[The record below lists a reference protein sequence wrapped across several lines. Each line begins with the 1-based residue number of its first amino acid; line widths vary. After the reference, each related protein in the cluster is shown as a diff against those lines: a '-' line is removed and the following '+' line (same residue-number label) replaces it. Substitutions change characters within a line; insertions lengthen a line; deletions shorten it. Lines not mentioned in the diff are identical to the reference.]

1 MIRTLAVLVV
11 PALLA
16 GACASA
22 PSSRAAAPARGS
34 TPMQHTLVPRPTTF
48 EPGTGDGF
56 TVTPTTAIYVP
67 PGNEGMMRTGR
78 FLSDWIGIAAGP
90 TPPRVEAGTPPPRD
104 AIVLQLG
111 QIADP
116 AAEAYELTV
125 AAERITIT
133 GRAPAGVFY
142 GVQTLRQ
149 LLPPFVEH
157 EATRADASRPVRA
170 AAVRIADS
178 PRFAWRGAM
187 LDVARHFFDVDD
199 VKRYMDLMALHKL
212 NTLHLH
218 LSDDQGWRIEIKSWP
233 NLTTEGGKTEVGG
246 SAGGFYTQQDYS
258 DLVAYGRDR
267 GITIIPEIEMPSHIN
282 AALASYAE
290 LNCDGVARQRYSG
303 IEVGF
308 SVVCV
313 DKEVTY
319 KFLDDVVRE
328 ISALTPGPYF
338 HIGGDEVRTLLPE
351 PKYIAF
357 VERVQT
363 IVQSHG
369 KEMIGWD
376 EIASAQLQKTT
387 MIQYWRPDGAPLQA
401 MSKGN
406 RVVVSVANRAYLD
419 MQYDTSSPIGL
430 HWAAYIDVPDS
441 YEWDPLAVTKGIPES
456 VIVGVEAPLWT
467 ETAASM
473 RDVEWLAFP
482 RLAAIAEIGWSKGER
497 QWAEFAARLG
507 AQAPRWTAL
516 GINFYRS
523 PKVPWAPR

>member
-1 MIRTLAVLVV
+1 
-11 PALLA
+11 
-16 GACASA
+16 
-22 PSSRAAAPARGS
+22 
-34 TPMQHTLVPRPTTF
+34 MQHTLVPRPAVF
-48 EPGTGDGF
+48 EPGTGNGF
-56 TVTPTTAIYVP
+56 LVSPTTAINVP
-67 PGNEGMMRTGR
+67 AGNDEMLWIGR

-90 TPPRVEAGTPPPRD
+90 APPKVDSGGTPPPRD

-111 QIADP
+111 QIADT

-125 AAERITIT
+125 TAERIAIT
-133 GRAPAGVFY
+133 GRSPAGVFY

-233 NLTTEGGKTEVGG
+233 NLAIEGGKSEVGG
-246 SAGGFYTQQDYS
+246 GAGGYYTQQDYS
-258 DLVAYGRDR
+258 DLVSYGRER
-267 GITIIPEIEMPSHIN
+267 GITLVPEIEMPSHIN

-290 LNCDGVARQRYSG
+290 LNCDGVARQRYTG

-308 SVVCV
+308 SSVCV
-313 DKEVTY
+313 DKEITY
-319 KFLDDVVRE
+319 KFIDDVVRE

-338 HIGGDEVRTLLPE
+338 HIGGDEVRTLLSAQQ
-351 PKYIAF
+351 YIAF
-357 VERVQT
+357 IERVQA

-376 EIASAQLQKTT
+376 EIAPAQLVKTT
-387 MIQYWRPDGAPLQA
+387 VIQYWRPDGAPSQA
-401 MSKGN
+401 AAKGN

-430 HWAAYIDVPDS
+430 HWAAYIDVPAAYD
-441 YEWDPLAVTKGIPES
+441 WDPLTVAKGIPES
-456 VIVGVEAPLWT
+456 AIVGVEAPLWS
-467 ETAASM
+467 ETAANM

-482 RLAAIAEIGWSKGER
+482 RLAAIAEVAWSKGER
-497 QWAEFAARLG
+497 QWQEFAPRLG

-523 PKVPWAPR
+523 PKVPWGATPAR

>member
-1 MIRTLAVLVV
+1 MTRILAALAVT
-11 PALLA
+11 ALLA
-16 GACASA
+16 EGCASA
-22 PSSRAAAPARGS
+22 RSSRAASPARGS
-34 TPMQHTLVPRPTTF
+34 TPMQHSLVPRPTTF

-56 TVTPTTAIYVP
+56 AVTPTTAIYVP
-67 PGNEGMMRTGR
+67 AGNEQMMRIGR

-90 TPPRVEAGTPPPRD
+90 TPPRVEVGTPPPRD

-111 QIADP
+111 PIADS
-116 AAEAYELTV
+116 AAEGYELTV
-125 AAERITIT
+125 NSERVAITAARPE
-133 GRAPAGVFY
+133 GVFY

-157 EATRADASRPVRA
+157 AATRADASRPVRA
-170 AAVRIADS
+170 PAVRVVDS

-187 LDVARHFFDVDD
+187 LDVARHFFSVDD
-199 VKRYMDLMALHKL
+199 VKRYMDLMALYKL
-212 NTLHLH
+212 NSLHLH

-233 NLTTEGGKTEVGG
+233 NLAIEGGRSEVGG
-246 SAGGFYTQQDYS
+246 GAGGYYTQQDYS

-290 LNCDGVARQRYSG
+290 LNCDGVARQRYAG

-308 SVVCV
+308 SVICV
-313 DKEVTY
+313 DKESSY
-319 KFLDDVVRE
+319 KFIDDVIRE

-351 PKYIAF
+351 PKYVAF
-357 VERVQT
+357 IERVQT

-387 MIQYWRPDGAPLQA
+387 VVQYWRPDGAPVQA
-401 MSKGN
+401 LAKGN
-406 RVVVSVANRAYLD
+406 RIVVSVANRAYLD

-441 YEWDPLAVTKGIPES
+441 YEWDPLTVTKGIPES
-456 VIVGVEAPLWT
+456 AIVGVEAPLWS

-497 QWAEFAARLG
+497 QWAEFAPRLG

-516 GINFYRS
+516 GINFHRS
-523 PKVPWAPR
+523 EKVPWVGR

>member
-1 MIRTLAVLVV
+1 
-11 PALLA
+11 
-16 GACASA
+16 
-22 PSSRAAAPARGS
+22 
-34 TPMQHTLVPRPTTF
+34 MQHTLVPRPAVF
-48 EPGTGDGF
+48 EPGAGDGF
-56 TVTPTTAIYVP
+56 LVSATTAISVP
-67 PGNEGMMRTGR
+67 AGNEEMSRIGR

-90 TPPRVEAGTPPPRD
+90 APPRVDAGTPPPRD

-111 QIADP
+111 QIADT
-116 AAEAYELTV
+116 AADAYELAVTADRV
-125 AAERITIT
+125 TIT
-133 GRAPAGVFY
+133 ARTPGGVFY

-170 AAVRIADS
+170 PAVRIADS

-187 LDVARHFFDVDD
+187 LDVARHFFGVDD
-199 VKRYMDLMALHKL
+199 VKRYMDLMALYKL
-212 NTLHLH
+212 NVLHLH

-233 NLTTEGGKTEVGG
+233 NLTAEGGKSEVGG
-246 SAGGFYTQQDYS
+246 GPGGFYTQQDYGE
-258 DLVAYGRDR
+258 LVAYGRDR
-267 GITIIPEIEMPSHIN
+267 GITLIPEIEMPSHIN

-313 DKEVTY
+313 DKEITY
-319 KFLDDVVRE
+319 KFIGDVVSE

-351 PKYIAF
+351 PQYIAF
-357 VERVQT
+357 IERVQG

-376 EIASAQLQKTT
+376 EIAAAGLLKTT
-387 MIQYWRPDGAPLQA
+387 VVQYWRPDGAPLQA
-401 MSKGN
+401 AAKGGN

-430 HWAAYIDVPDS
+430 HWAAYIDVPDA
-441 YEWDPLAVTKGIPES
+441 YDWDPVTVAKGLPES
-456 VIVGVEAPLWT
+456 AIVGVEAPLWT

-497 QWAEFAARLG
+497 QWPEFAPRLG

-523 PKVPWAPR
+523 PKVPWAMR